1 MTGTR
6 AVRRSPVAVLV
17 PVLVAAAA
25 LVAGPGAAPAS
36 AAEVCDGAPADS
48 FVVEDVPWPQLR
60 YDPPT
65 QVWPF
70 STGAGVTVA
79 VVDTGVSA
87 THPQLQGRV
96 LPGTDVVRSGPADVD
111 CTTHGTALASLVAAG
126 QQTGVGL
133 RGLAPGSTILPVQ
146 VTDDPATDPGADPVD
161 PTRVAAGLDAA
172 VAGGAQVVLVG
183 TVLYGDSPDVAAAV
197 TRALDAGVVVV
208 APVGDGHDEERGNRP
223 DPASL
228 TPYPAA
234 YDGVLGVGAVDRG
247 GQRSR
252 GSQIGGYVDLV
263 APGGDVVAA
272 GSAAQAVYSGTAF
285 AASFVAAT
293 AALLISSP
301 DVQLPSGSAR
311 GPAVAAQLVG
321 TATPAA
327 GVLGYG
333 AGELSPARALT
344 EPLAAGAPASPEGYR
359 APPVD
364 EAAVARAETE
374 QRADSLA
381 VRWALGMLAAA
392 AAVVLVAVVLPRARR
407 RRWRAGAPAPAR
419 RVERDP
425 EFVPGD
431 ALFRAPPLP

>member
-1 MTGTR
+1 MAGSR
-6 AVRRSPVAVLV
+6 LRS
-17 PVLVAAAA
+17 AAAA
-25 LVAGPGAAPAS
+25 LAAGAVAAGVLVGPGAGRAVAV
-36 AAEVCDGAPADS
+36 EVCDQALPESA
-48 FVVEDVPWPQLR
+48 VVQDVPWPQLR

-70 STGAGVTVA
+70 GTGAGVTVA

-126 QQTGVGL
+126 AQTGVGL
-133 RGLAPGSTILPVQ
+133 RGLAPDSTILPVQ
-146 VTDDPATDPGADPVD
+146 VTDDPVTDPAAEPVD
-161 PTRVAAGLDAA
+161 PARLAAGLDAA

-183 TVLYGDSPDVAAAV
+183 TVLYGDVPDVAAAV
-197 TRALDAGVVVV
+197 TRALEAGVVVV
-208 APVGDGHDEERGNRP
+208 APVGDGHDDQRGNRP

-234 YDGVLGVGAVDRG
+234 YDGVVGVGAVDRS

-252 GSQIGGYVDLV
+252 GSQIGEYVDVV
-263 APGGDVVAA
+263 APGGDLVAA
-272 GSAAQAVYSGTAF
+272 GSTAQAVHSGTAF
-285 AASFVAAT
+285 AAAFVAAT
-293 AALLISSP
+293 AALLVGSP
-301 DVQLPSGSAR
+301 EVGLPSGPAR
-311 GPAVAAQLVG
+311 GPAVEAQLVG

-333 AGELSPARALT
+333 AGELSPSRALT
-344 EPLAAGAPASPEGYR
+344 EPLSGGAPASPQGYR
-359 APPVD
+359 PPPVD
-364 EAAVARAETE
+364 EVAVARAATE
-374 QRADSLA
+374 QRADTLA
-381 VRWALGMLAAA
+381 LRWAAGMLAAA
-392 AAVVLVAVVLPRARR
+392 ALVVLVAVALPRARR

-431 ALFRAPPLP
+431 ALFRPPPLP

>member
-1 MTGTR
+1 M
-6 AVRRSPVAVLV
+6 ARSRVL
-17 PVLVAAAA
+17 PGAAAVVAGALAAGA
-25 LVAGPGAAPAS
+25 LVVGPGAGRAVAAEACDQPPPAS
-36 AAEVCDGAPADS
+36 AQIA
-48 FVVEDVPWPQLR
+48 DVPWPQLR

-70 STGAGVTVA
+70 GTGAGVTVA
-79 VVDTGVSA
+79 VLDTGVSA
-87 THPQLQGRV
+87 AHPQLQGRV

-126 QQTGVGL
+126 QVTGVGL
-133 RGLAPGSTILPVQ
+133 RGLAPASTVLPVQ
-146 VTDDPATDPGADPVD
+146 VSDDPVTDPAAQPVD
-161 PTRVAAGLDAA
+161 PGRVAAGLDAA

-183 TVLYGDSPDVAAAV
+183 TVLYQDDPGVAAAV

-208 APVGDGHDEERGNRP
+208 APVGDGHDEELGNRP
-223 DPASL
+223 DPASI

-234 YDGVLGVGAVDRG
+234 YDGVVGVGAVDRD

-272 GSAAQAVYSGTAF
+272 GSTAQAVYSGTAF
-285 AASFVAAT
+285 AAAFVAAT
-293 AALLISSP
+293 AAVLVGSP
-301 DVQLPSGSAR
+301 DVVLPPGADR
-311 GPAVAAQLVG
+311 GPAVQAQLVG

-333 AGELSPARALT
+333 AGELSPSRAVT
-344 EPLAAGAPASPEGYR
+344 EPLVAGDPSALPGYR
-359 APPVD
+359 PPPLD
-364 EAAVARAETE
+364 EAAEARAETVA
-374 QRADSLA
+374 RADRTA
-381 VRWALGMLAAA
+381 VRWAAGTAVLVVL
-392 AAVVLVAVVLPRARR
+392 VVLVAVVVPRARR